1 MLDAA
6 RRRLRLALK
15 PKARSG
21 QRIDDRRKIV
31 RLRGDDK
38 RVAAALGEGCKH
50 APRRC
55 IATHS
60 LHVLIDGEQL
70 HDVVTWLEDCAQPS
84 VVGKI
89 DEVYARRNLDRAE
102 DHPRGVELRLRA
114 VNGVDKGRTELGDL
128 VGQNADIA
136 ARVENGLAAVVHLA
150 GEEILEPLAPGA
162 ADPRAHDRRLN
173 LTSRRVVHASDMV
186 GRAGKQR
193 PTRPSAQRDGP
204 KARSAAF

>member
-1 MLDAA
+1 MHML
-6 RRRLRLALK
+6 
-15 PKARSG
+15 
-21 QRIDDRRKIV
+21 I
-31 RLRGDDK
+31 
-38 RVAAALGEGCKH
+38 H
-50 APRRC
+50 
-55 IATHS
+55 
-60 LHVLIDGEQL
+60 GEQL

-150 GEEILEPLAPGA
+150 GER
-162 ADPRAHDRRLN
+162 DPRAAGARG
-173 LTSRRVVHASDMV
+173 
-186 GRAGKQR
+186 GRPAC
-193 PTRPSAQRDGP
+193 P
-204 KARSAAF
+204 